1 MAEETT
7 NKRPTLVTVLCIL
20 SFIGSG
26 LSVLVMLLLLVG
38 AGSIMSFLGSIPGFG
53 DAMGGSGTGSGMIY
67 LILNL
72 ILNAGTLL
80 GAIMMWRMK
89 KIGFWI
95 YAGSYVVQFI
105 LPMVMIGG
113 RFSIL
118 GLIIMAAFIVLYG
131 INIKHMD

>member
-7 NKRPTLVTVLCIL
+7 KKRPTLVTVLCIL

-26 LSVLVMLLLLVG
+26 LGVLVMLLFLVG
-38 AGSIMSFLGSIPGFG
+38 AGSIMGFLSSVPGFG
-53 DAMGGSGTGSGMIY
+53 DAMADSGAGGGMIY

-72 ILNAGTLL
+72 ILNAGTLF

-105 LPMVMIGG
+105 LPMIMIGG
-113 RFSIL
+113 RFSIF

-131 INIKHMD
+131 INLKHME